1 MKDYAEKDLKR
12 SLTLIDVVGLGV
24 NAVIGQGIFLLPGL
38 AAALLGP
45 ASLAALLVAAGL
57 AFMIALCFAEVGS
70 RFKTTG
76 GAYAYSREAFGSF
89 VGFEVG
95 WMLCVVCV
103 VSWAALANGFTLV
116 LGFFFP
122 EVMQAPLQQIVAL
135 TLMTLMVGVNLRG
148 AKVGGA
154 LSTFC
159 SVAKLIPLAIIVFA
173 GIYAFDSSKFVPFAP
188 MGYENFPKAVLLLLY
203 AFVGFESSVV
213 PAGEM
218 EDPRKAVPFSL
229 VSVMTLVCVVYTGVF
244 VACVSIHPELGG
256 SKSPVSEAAEALFGH
271 GGASIIAAGI
281 VISVLGINAAQ
292 ALVGPRK
299 VFAMAERG
307 DLPAFLAKVHKES
320 GVPRN
325 AILATFLVSAVLTV
339 SGRFEQLAVL
349 GVLARFV
356 QYIATC
362 LALFVFRARDF
373 KSEDGP
379 QGFRVPGGPAISV
392 LTMLLICWL
401 IYETPGVKL
410 LWGLAAM
417 LLGIPFYFLRRQDSS
432 MPHPD

>member
-1 MKDYAEKDLKR
+1 MSESGEQELKR
-12 SLTLIDVVGLGV
+12 SLGLVDVIGLGV

-45 ASLAALLVAAGL
+45 ASLAALIVASIL

-76 GAYAYSREAFGSF
+76 GAYAYSREAFGPF

-122 EVMQAPLQQIVAL
+122 QVTEAPLQQIVAL
-135 TLMTLMVGVNLRG
+135 TIMTLMVLVNLKG

-159 SVAKLIPLAIIVFA
+159 SVAKLVPLVIIVGA

-188 MGYENFPKAVLLLLY
+188 LGYLNFPEAVLLMLY
-203 AFVGFESSVV
+203 PLVGFESSVV

-218 EDPRKAVPFSL
+218 ENPNKAVPIAL
-229 VSVMTLVCVVYTGVF
+229 ISVMALVFFVYIGVL
-244 VACVSIHPELGG
+244 VACLSIHPELAGA
-256 SKSPVSEAAEALFGH
+256 KNPVAESAGHLFGSW
-271 GGASIIAAGI
+271 GASFIAAGI

-299 VFAMAERG
+299 VYAMAERG
-307 DLPAFLAKVHKES
+307 DLPQKFAEVDKNS

-325 AILATFLVSAVLTV
+325 AILVTWVVSAVLTV
-339 SGRFEQLAVL
+339 SGQFVALAKL

-362 LALFVFRARDF
+362 LALFVFRARD
-373 KSEDGP
+373 KKYPDVP
-379 QGFRVPGGPAISV
+379 KGFRVPGGPVVAV
-392 LTMLLICWL
+392 LTLVLIGWL
-401 IYETPGVKL
+401 IVETPQEQL
-410 LWGLAAM
+410 LQGLLAM
-417 LLGIPFYFLRRQDSS
+417 VVGIPFYFMRK
-432 MPHPD
+432 PKEE